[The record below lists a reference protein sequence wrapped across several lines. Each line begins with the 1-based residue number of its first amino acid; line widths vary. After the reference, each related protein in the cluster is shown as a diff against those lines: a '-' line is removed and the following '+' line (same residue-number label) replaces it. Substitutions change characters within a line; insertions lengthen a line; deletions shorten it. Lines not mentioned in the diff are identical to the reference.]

1 MSSII
6 PEVASA
12 LGICLSMMVF
22 AGFYFS
28 RKWHYATAILIGLFL
43 LQFAFVFRAA
53 QVQIEN
59 AFPTRGSGI
68 SGMRL
73 TTTTVLSM
81 KRLHQLQISPLP
93 DCITVLW
100 DGLILSG
107 ARGSSVIHARV
118 RVVLN
123 AQKDLWLLQR
133 TKSKFE
139 GKAVGVSTRDKIDSP
154 CWETWYTAKPIASNG
169 GCITPPIGGVGNNEP
184 WKIHLSP
191 SRYKLCKTFRLSRF
205 STA

>member
-28 RKWHYATAILIGLFL
+28 RKWHYATAILIGLFA
-43 LQFAFVFRAA
+43 LQFSFVFRSA
-53 QVQIEN
+53 QLKIDN

-73 TTTTVLSM
+73 TTNTVLTM

-93 DCITVLW
+93 DCIL
-100 DGLILSG
+100 DAIG
-107 ARGSSVIHARV
+107 
-118 RVVLN
+118 
-123 AQKDLWLLQR
+123 
-133 TKSKFE
+133 E
-139 GKAVGVSTRDKIDSP
+139 GKKTLDIWLNLIDF
-154 CWETWYTAKPIASNG
+154 
-169 GCITPPIGGVGNNEP
+169 EP
-184 WKIHLSP
+184 ALAF
-191 SRYKLCKTFRLSRF
+191 LLD
-205 STA
+205 